1 MLHNAMISIRSACLK
16 DEPAWDHY
24 LEKHPDAPPYCIFAW
39 RRAVEQAY
47 SHKAHYLIAED
58 QGKICGILPLF
69 VFQIPFFGNTLVSL
83 PYCDAG
89 GVYGDSEE
97 VCRRLIDVAYSS
109 VEKGK
114 VRKLEIRS
122 IKNTELLEESS
133 NKWNVS
139 INTGKVR
146 MLRHLPS
153 NSEELWSSFKSKLRS
168 QVRKAEKNGLVF
180 RWGNERDIP
189 EFYEVFSRNM
199 HALGS
204 PVHSR
209 SWIEAVFTS
218 YQDNARIGLVFKDE
232 QPAGCG
238 LILCTKNMVSIPW
251 ASTLREFNRLSPNML
266 LYWNFLKFAADSGRK
281 VFDFGRSTPG
291 EGTYRFKKQWGAE
304 PRVLFWH
311 VLSTAPVG
319 DALSGNGNK
328 RMILE
333 NIWRRLPLS
342 VVNVIGPLVRK
353 YISL

>member
-1 MLHNAMISIRSACLK
+1 MISIRTASLK
-16 DEPAWDHY
+16 DQSAWDDY
-24 LEKHPDAPPYCIFAW
+24 LDKHQDAPPYCSFAW
-39 RRAVEQAY
+39 RKAVEQAY
-47 SHKAHYLIAED
+47 GHKAHYLIAED
-58 QGKICGILPLF
+58 HEKICGVLPLF
-69 VFQIPFFGNTLVSL
+69 VFHIPFFGNTLVSL

-97 VCRRLIDVAYSS
+97 VCRRLIETAYSK

-114 VRKLEIRS
+114 AGKLEIRS
-122 IKNTELLEESS
+122 PNILETLEESS
-133 NKWNVS
+133 KWSVS
-139 INTGKVR
+139 VNTGKVR
-146 MLRHLPS
+146 MLLQLPS

-180 RWGNERDIP
+180 RWANERDIP
-189 EFYEVFSRNM
+189 AFYEVFNRNM

-218 YQDNARIGLVFKDE
+218 YEDNARIGLVFKDE

-266 LYWNFLKFAADSGRK
+266 LYWNFLKFAADSGRD

-304 PRVLFWH
+304 PHALYWY

-319 DALSGNGNK
+319 CASSGHGNK
-328 RMILE
+328 RVILE
-333 NIWRRLPLS
+333 NVWRRLPVS
-342 VVNVIGPLVRK
+342 VVNVLGPLVRK